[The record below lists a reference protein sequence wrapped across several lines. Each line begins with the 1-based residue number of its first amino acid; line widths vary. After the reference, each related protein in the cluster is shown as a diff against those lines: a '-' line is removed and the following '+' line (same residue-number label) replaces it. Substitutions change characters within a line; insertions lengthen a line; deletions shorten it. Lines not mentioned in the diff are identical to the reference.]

1 MMIKRMK
8 SRRTDHVISNDDDEE
23 KLINIFLFSGP
34 ILISRKTGKLLF
46 YFLTHFFKSLNALS
60 QVRLATSRHW
70 RTLSAKRDIRLRTMS
85 LVNPS
90 ISVSNSARTDTDFV
104 LQEDQK

>member
-1 MMIKRMK
+1 M
-8 SRRTDHVISNDDDEE
+8 
-23 KLINIFLFSGP
+23 
-34 ILISRKTGKLLF
+34 
-46 YFLTHFFKSLNALS
+46 
-60 QVRLATSRHW
+60 RLATSRHW

>member
-1 MMIKRMK
+1 MK
-8 SRRTDHVISNDDDEE
+8 SRKTDHVSSWIISNGDAKE

-34 ILISRKTGKLLF
+34 ILISRKTGIAVLF
-46 YFLTHFFKSLNALS
+46 FDPLFFERLNALS